1 MPFADILGQDRALSH
16 LRLALS
22 EGRLSQAYCF
32 FGPPG
37 VGKRATALALAQAV
51 NCLATPARAPAP
63 AADACGTCAACRKV
77 AAGLHPD
84 VTEVRPA
91 GKTVIGIDQVR
102 EVTGRAAL
110 CAYEGRTKV
119 FILDPAELMQE
130 PAANALLK
138 TLEEPT
144 GATLFILVT
153 AAPNALLPTILSR
166 CQGVRF
172 DPLGE
177 GPLRDLLLRRGRT
190 PEAAAAIAALAGGSA
205 ERALTLDVGEAR
217 AARDRIVR
225 EVWGGLGSLVA
236 ILDRAEE
243 LTRERDRTKLDEA
256 LEILV
261 GFTRDVAVAKV
272 GGPMAALV
280 HTDRRAE
287 VARLAA
293 GCSVGAILATYEAQ
307 MEARRA
313 LAKNANPRFTMERL
327 LLRMRQAMGEGQEGG
342 HAARGAC

>member
-16 LRLALS
+16 LRLAFS
-22 EGRLSQAYCF
+22 ERRLSQAYCF

-37 VGKRATALALAQAV
+37 VGKRTTALALAQAV
-51 NCLATPARAPAP
+51 NCLATTARAPGP
-63 AADACGTCAACRKV
+63 AADACGACAACRKV

-84 VTEVRPA
+84 VTEVRPG

-110 CAYEGRTKV
+110 RAYEGRTKV
-119 FILDPAELMQE
+119 FILDPADLMQE

-138 TLEEPT
+138 TLEEPA

-177 GPLRDLLLRRGRT
+177 GPLRDLLVRCGRT

-205 ERALTLDVGEAR
+205 ERALTLDVEEAR
-217 AARDRIVR
+217 VDRDRIVQ
-225 EVWGGLGSLVA
+225 EVWGGLGSLVSA
-236 ILDRAEE
+236 LERAEE
-243 LTRERDRTKLDEA
+243 LARDRARLEDA

-261 GFTRDVAVAKV
+261 SFTRDVAVAKV
-272 GGPMAALV
+272 GGPTAALV
-280 HTDRRAE
+280 HADRRAE

-293 GCSVGAILATYEAQ
+293 GCSVGAILATYDAQ
-307 MEARRA
+307 VEARRA
-313 LAKNANPRFTMERL
+313 LAKNANPRFTLERM
-327 LLRMRQAMGEGQEGG
+327 LLRMRQRMGEGQEGG
-342 HAARGAC
+342 HASRGAR